1 MEDVAGKV
9 CKVLIPV
16 NEKCYKGQG
25 KSIAI
30 CTLGSM
36 ELLFEISKSKDIMDR
51 ILIAGRLL
59 SENKGIDAIIR
70 FTIKNPELNYLI
82 LCGKEVRGHN
92 AGQAILALHRNGVND
107 KGIIVGAIG
116 PSPFLNSSQEEIEL
130 FRKQVITFDLI
141 GIDNI
146 QEIKTSLSSMTKDDP
161 TFSKF
166 NYHK

>member
-1 MEDVAGKV
+1 
-9 CKVLIPV
+9 
-16 NEKCYKGQG
+16 
-25 KSIAI
+25 
-30 CTLGSM
+30 M
-36 ELLFEISKSKDIMDR
+36 ELLFEISKSKDTMDR

-59 SENKGIDAIIR
+59 TENKGIDAIIR

-92 AGQAILALHRNGVND
+92 AGQAILALHRHGVND
-107 KGIIVGAIG
+107 KGIIVRAIG

-130 FRKQVITFDLI
+130 FRKQVIIFDLI